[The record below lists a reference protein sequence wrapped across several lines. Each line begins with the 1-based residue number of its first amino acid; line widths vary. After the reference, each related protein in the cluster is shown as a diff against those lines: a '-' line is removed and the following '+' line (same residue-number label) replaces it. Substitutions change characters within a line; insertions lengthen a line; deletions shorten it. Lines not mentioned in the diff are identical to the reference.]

1 MNAELMKERKTLEMS
16 MQSQKMDFERSKM
29 EMNEKI
35 RAGDRENLKK
45 QS

>member
-1 MNAELMKERKTLEMS
+1 MNADLMKERKTLEMS
-16 MQSQKMDFERSKM
+16 MHSQKMEYERSKM

-45 QS
+45 QN